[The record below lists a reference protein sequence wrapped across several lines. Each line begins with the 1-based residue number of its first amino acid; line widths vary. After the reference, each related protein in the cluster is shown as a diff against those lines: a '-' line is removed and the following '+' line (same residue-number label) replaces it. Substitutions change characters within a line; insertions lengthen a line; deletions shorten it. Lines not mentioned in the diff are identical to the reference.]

1 MRKSVER
8 RSKRVME
15 AMASSRNKR
24 LLMPKPATTVRGH
37 TDDDGGGDGGDDDD
51 DEVKGIPM
59 SLFDHCFISV

>member
-1 MRKSVER
+1 
-8 RSKRVME
+8 ME